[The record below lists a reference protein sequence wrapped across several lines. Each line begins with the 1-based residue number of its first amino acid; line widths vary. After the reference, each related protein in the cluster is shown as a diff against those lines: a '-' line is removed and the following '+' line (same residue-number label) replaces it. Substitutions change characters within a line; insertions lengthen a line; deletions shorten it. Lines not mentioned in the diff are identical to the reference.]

1 MIIRASFEN
10 VLSFNKETSIS
21 FVASKSDLLPAHVF
35 RAQQRD
41 DISILKTGLIYGAN
55 GSGKSNIIKCIE
67 SLCEFAVFGK
77 STIDEVAAGVELP
90 VLGKLPIDLS
100 LAELADAGDFAQANV
115 EYLIPAR
122 DAVINFEK

>member
-10 VLSFNKETSIS
+10 VLSFNEETSIS
-21 FVASKSDLLPAHVF
+21 FVASKSDLLPTHVS
-35 RAQQRD
+35 RAKRRD

-77 STIDEVAAGVELP
+77 PQKLLEPFKLVAQPCGISKMEVEFKMGDKYYAYGV
-90 VLGKLPIDLS
+90 
-100 LAELADAGDFAQANV
+100 A
-115 EYLIPAR
+115 Y
-122 DAVINFEK
+122 